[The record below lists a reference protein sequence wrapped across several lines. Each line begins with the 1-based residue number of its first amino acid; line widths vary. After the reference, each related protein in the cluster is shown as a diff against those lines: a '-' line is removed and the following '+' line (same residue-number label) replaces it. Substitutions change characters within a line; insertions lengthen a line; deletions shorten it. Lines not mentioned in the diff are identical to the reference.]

1 MSGKAFILDNGAYLA
16 KAGFS
21 SAAAPRLIPNC
32 ITKAKNERRR
42 IFIGDQIDDC
52 KVGKESS

>member
-1 MSGKAFILDNGAYLA
+1 MSSKTFILDNGAYLA

-21 SAAAPRLIPNC
+21 SESSPKLIPNC

-52 KVGKESS
+52 KVSV